1 MAAVALV
8 FCNFN
13 PCSSNVLC
21 VDLFGIP
28 KEVMEADED
37 SSETEIQ
44 VETREE
50 TKIQSETVPTVPVPV
65 NISCSLQIPKT
76 QLGSHQ

>member
-44 VETREE
+44 
-50 TKIQSETVPTVPVPV
+50 SETVPTVPVPV
-65 NISCSLQIPKT
+65 NISCSLQIPNT